1 MSKRYLE
8 PVEVE
13 QEDGRP
19 RAFRWREATYAV
31 LAVLGHWREDA
42 RLDARGGG
50 LAVPQRD
57 LWRVEARRG
66 GPARGATTRGLTPGA
81 TARGLT
87 RGATARGLTR
97 GVYELVHEAGAW
109 RLGRIWD

>member
-19 RAFRWREATYAV
+19 RAFRWRDATYAV

-42 RLDARGGG
+42 RPQARGAG

-66 GPARGATTRGLTPGA
+66 GPG
-81 TARGLT
+81 
-87 RGATARGLTR
+87 R